1 MASTGLRDIAIA
13 GPYTARAEPLYSEP
27 ERLLLYGNEL
37 QSLSMQARPT
47 PLLTLEDV
55 SEPESSGDE
64 GMPQAPS
71 LNGASTSSRSEMTT
85 ATSESEADS
94 EAQVRPPA

>member
-1 MASTGLRDIAIA
+1 MLNPCNA
-13 GPYTARAEPLYSEP
+13 EP
-27 ERLLLYGNEL
+27 ERLPLDGSG
-37 QSLSMQARPT
+37 SLSHPMQARPA
-47 PLLTLEDV
+47 PLMTLEDI

-71 LNGASTSSRSEMTT
+71 VNGVSTSSRSEMTT

-94 EAQVRPPA
+94 EAQVRLPA